1 MIAMAKRFVCAAD
14 EVWRLQRGSEADC
27 VFFQRMVN
35 GGERITDRGT
45 RQGTWV
51 CAPGGVVLAR
61 VSSRDID
68 HVLATLERGLD
79 AWDELPDDLKRIPAD
94 AGIEPEHRWEHNRPA

>member
-1 MIAMAKRFVCAAD
+1 MIEAARRHFVCAAD

-35 GGERITDRGT
+35 GGQRITDRGT

-61 VSSRDID
+61 CNTRDID
-68 HVLATLERGLD
+68 QVLAALDQGL
-79 AWDELPDDLKRIPAD
+79 AA
-94 AGIEPEHRWEHNRPA
+94 